1 MYQSRRTPPKLL
13 LPLATLVA
21 MPIVACQSSG
31 PGETQ
36 PGTGGAVDASSTT
49 GGGGSR
55 GTGGQTSGTGG
66 AAPGGTSGG
75 IGGNVATG
83 GSTGTGTGGGGGSA
97 GMASGGETGSGGSPA
112 GNPWITFDPGAVISR
127 SNIVLGSANATAT
140 QFMPV
145 GNGTLGA
152 AVWAA
157 GGFTA
162 QLNRFDTFPDRKSPG
177 WLTIP
182 GLAKMT
188 GAPDFRGTL
197 DLYNAVLTE
206 SGGGMTARIFVRADS
221 DELVVEVTGAD
232 PAAIQTASVTLW
244 ATRNPV
250 AAASGAIATLS
261 ETFTDTTTLGGSNQ
275 RFGTLAALTAGAR
288 NVTASTSDTRTATV
302 TFQPNTDGSFRV
314 ICGAPSFNGGTSAA
328 SAASALLGSDATRA
342 AADLEGAH
350 TAWWRGY
357 WSRVALVKMTSS
369 DGSADYIENLRSI
382 YLYVSASQSRGS
394 LPGSQ
399 AGVADLFSFNQDT
412 HQWYPAGYWF
422 WNLRMQ
428 VAANISSGA
437 FEMNAPLFNLYTSNL
452 ANMQAWTKAR
462 MGNRAGIC
470 LPETMRFNGNGWYAY
485 SGNQSCDQTIT
496 ATFNSLTITSGAE
509 VGLWIWQQYQ
519 MTGDRAFLQTNYP
532 VMSQA
537 AQFLLVYA
545 TAGADGVLHTTANAH
560 ETQWNVTDPITDV
573 AAMRALFPAVVA
585 AAQVLGTDA
594 ALVTQ
599 LQAAIPKLPDF
610 PRTNT
615 ARNQV
620 LTASSDA
627 GGTDIFAYS
636 TQPTAATHNVENLG
650 LEPVWPYNL
659 ISDTNP
665 TVFAV
670 ARRSY
675 TSRQFN
681 GGNGCSSD
689 WTNDPIHA
697 ARVGMPTEV
706 ASTIA
711 ADIACYQMFPAGFA
725 MLSSSFAQE
734 PYVEQMGVIAVA
746 VNEAIAQDF
755 DGLVR
760 VAPAVPATWTL
771 TGTVYI
777 PGKSKVHVQFQ
788 GGAVAFAVVEA
799 GTTGTINVRNP
810 WNGTQ
815 ATVLDRGG
823 QQVVAPT
830 TGATLAINAQQGGA
844 YLITRAADATPAPT
858 QVTGTAPT
866 TARSLGT
873 RTIGIR

>member
-1 MYQSRRTPPKLL
+1 MNISDRRHRRTAALL
-13 LPLATLVA
+13 TTLAA
-21 MPIVACQSSG
+21 IFMVACQSGGFGAVPS
-31 PGETQ
+31 
-36 PGTGGAVDASSTT
+36 GTGGGVDAASNGGAPGAGGQVAGT
-49 GGGGSR
+49 GGGAQAGNNGATGGSVET
-55 GTGGQTSGTGG
+55 GGTSGAGGMAMATGGQTG
-66 AAPGGTSGG
+66 A
-75 IGGNVATG
+75 G
-83 GSTGTGTGGGGGSA
+83 GSD
-97 GMASGGETGSGGSPA
+97 A
-112 GNPWITFDPGAVISR
+112 GNPWITFDAATVVGR
-127 SNIVLGSANATAT
+127 SNIVLGHANAAAT

-162 QLNRFDTFPDRKSPG
+162 QLNRLDTFPDRKSPG

-188 GAPDFRGTL
+188 GASDFHGTL
-197 DLYNAVLTE
+197 DLYNGVLTE

-232 PAAIQTASVTLW
+232 PTAMQTASITLW
-244 ATRNPV
+244 STRNPTPQ
-250 AAASGAIATLS
+250 ASGAIATLS

-275 RFGTLAALTAGAR
+275 RFGTLAALTAGGR
-288 NVTASTSDTRTATV
+288 NVTTSTSGARIVTV
-302 TFQPNTDGSFRV
+302 AFQPNADGTFRV
-314 ICGAPSFNGGTSAA
+314 ICGAPPFNGTTAAATAA
-328 SAASALLGSDATRA
+328 STLLGTDATRA
-342 AADLEGAH
+342 AAELESAH
-350 TAWWRGY
+350 TAWWHSY
-357 WSRVALVKMTSS
+357 WNRVALVKMTAS
-369 DGSADYIENLRSI
+369 DGSADYIENLRAI

-399 AGVADLFSFNQDT
+399 AGIADLFSFNQDT
-412 HQWYPAGYWF
+412 HQWYPSGYWF

-437 FEMNAPLFNLYTSNL
+437 FDMNAPIFNLYTSNV
-452 ANMQAWTKAR
+452 ANIQTWTKAR

-485 SGNQSCDQTIT
+485 DGNQSCDQTIT
-496 ATFNSLTITSGAE
+496 PSFNSLTITSGAE

-537 AQFLLVYA
+537 AQFLLAYA
-545 TAGADGVLHTTANAH
+545 TQGTDGLLHTTANAH

-585 AAQVLGTDA
+585 AAQLLGTDT

-610 PRTNT
+610 PRTST

-659 ISDTNP
+659 ISDTNAML
-665 TVFAV
+665 FAV

-681 GGNGCSSD
+681 GGNGCGTD

-697 ARVGMPTEV
+697 ARLGMASEV
-706 ASTIA
+706 AGTIV
-711 ADIACYQMFPAGFA
+711 ADIACYQMFPSGLG
-725 MLSSSFAQE
+725 MLSSSFAME
-734 PYVEQMGVIAVA
+734 PYVEQIGVVAAA

-760 VAPAVPATWTL
+760 VAPAVPTGWNV

-777 PGKSKVHVQFQ
+777 PGKSKIHVQFQ

-815 ATVLDRGG
+815 ATVIDSAG
-823 QQVVAPT
+823 QQNVAPT
-830 TGATLAINAQQGGA
+830 AGPTLAIATQAGGA
-844 YLITRAADATPAPT
+844 YLIKRASDATPSLL
-858 QVTGTAPT
+858 QVTGTPPT
-866 TARSLGT
+866 TARSLGN
-873 RTIGIR
+873 RTIGIE